1 MSTLPK
7 SYITPEQYLEIDRQ
21 AERKSEY
28 YDGEMFA
35 MAGAGLAHNTIVW
48 NLITGFGSQLRGG
61 PCRGYPS
68 DFRVRIGAG
77 GRYAYPDVTIVCG
90 KPEFADERR
99 DVLLNPTAIVEVL
112 SPSTASFDRGFKFD
126 AYTAV
131 PSLREYVLIVSDFAS
146 VEAFSRQPDGRWL
159 LAKAVRQEES
169 ITLESV
175 GCQLTLADIYENV
188 EFPPFQAPRYVPP
201 QS

>member
-7 SYITPEQYLEIDRQ
+7 NYISPEQYLEIDRQ

-48 NLITGFGSQLRGG
+48 NLITGLGSQLRGA

-77 GRYAYPDVTIVCG
+77 CRYAYPDVTIVCG
-90 KPEFADERR
+90 NANFADERR
-99 DVLLNPTAIVEVL
+99 DVLLNPTVIIEVL
-112 SPSTASFDRGFKFD
+112 SPSTASFDRGFNFD

-131 PSLREYVLIVSDFAS
+131 PSLREYVLIAYDCPS
-146 VEAFSRQPDGRWL
+146 VEVFSRQADGRWL
-159 LAKAVRQEES
+159 LAKAVRQEET
-169 ITLESV
+169 IKLESV
-175 GCQLTLADIYENV
+175 GCRLALADVYENV
-188 EFPPFQAPRYVPP
+188 EFPPLQVPG
-201 QS
+201 